1 MHLPDPTGIGQ
12 HFGALDDPRFERGK
26 RHRLTEVI
34 TIALCGVICGAES
47 WVEIEHFG
55 NAKRAWLSQFLE
67 LPHGIPSH
75 DTFGR
80 VFAQL
85 DPDQFE
91 RCFLA
96 WVQTLLETTTGEQV
110 AIDGKTLR
118 RSHDRIQG
126 RGPLHLVS
134 AWAETER
141 LVLGQLATAAKSNEI
156 TAIPHLLALLDLTDC
171 TVTIDAI
178 GCQTAIAAQ
187 IVADGGD
194 YVLALKANQERVQ
207 RDVIQLFAEAEEVD
221 FAGVRH
227 DRHQTLEKD
236 HGRIE
241 RRRCTTISDPAWLGW
256 LDEAGAWPKL
266 ASLIRVDTERRVHD
280 CACSEGAQRI
290 SRETR
295 YFLSSLAGDAQESLR
310 LVRGHWGIGPRGH
323 PRLHWV
329 LDVAFREDDSRVRS
343 GHAAENF
350 AVLRRMALNLLRQ
363 EQSIKVGI
371 QAKRLRAGWD
381 HDYLLKVLHA

>member
-1 MHLPDPTGIGQ
+1 MSPIDPTGIGQ
-12 HFGALDDPRFERGK
+12 HFTDLDDPRGERGK
-26 RHRLTEVI
+26 RHGLTEII
-34 TIALCGVICGAES
+34 TIALCGVLCGAES

-55 NAKRAWLSQFLE
+55 NAKRDWLAQFLE

-80 VFAQL
+80 VFAYL

-91 RCFLA
+91 GCFVS
-96 WVQTLLETTTGEQV
+96 WVQALLQPASNAQI

-118 RSHDRIQG
+118 RSHDRVQG

-134 AWAETER
+134 AWAEHAR
-141 LVLGQLATAAKSNEI
+141 LVLGQLATAADSNEI
-156 TAIPHLLALLDLTDC
+156 TAIPQLLDLLELDGC

-178 GCQTAIAAQ
+178 GCQTAIADQ
-187 IVADGGD
+187 IIADGGD
-194 YVLALKANQERVQ
+194 YVLALKANRERTHREVT
-207 RDVIQLFAEAEEVD
+207 QLFTDAEAVA

-227 DRHQTLEKD
+227 DCHQTVEKD

-256 LDEAGAWPKL
+256 LDEAGEWPKL
-266 ASLIRVDTERRVHD
+266 GSLIRVEAERRVQ
-280 CACSEGAQRI
+280 APQGERI
-290 SRETR
+290 SQETR
-295 YFLSSLAGDAQESLR
+295 YFLSSLSGDAEESLR
-310 LVRGHWGIGPRGH
+310 LVRGHWGIEN
-323 PRLHWV
+323 RLHWV
-329 LDVAFREDDSRVRS
+329 LDVAFREDDSRIRS

-350 AVLRRMALNLLRQ
+350 AVLRRIALNLLRK
-363 EQSIKVGI
+363 ETSLKVGI

-381 HDYLLKVLHA
+381 HDYLLKVLHG

>member
-1 MHLPDPTGIGQ
+1 MSPTDPTGISQ
-12 HFGALDDPRFERGK
+12 HFVDLDDPRVERSR
-26 RHRLTEVI
+26 RHGLTAII

-47 WVEIEHFG
+47 WVEIEQFG
-55 NAKRAWLSQFLE
+55 NAKRAWLDQFLE

-80 VFAQL
+80 VFARL
-85 DPDQFE
+85 DPEQFE
-91 RCFLA
+91 QGFLA
-96 WVQTLLETTTGEQV
+96 WVQTLLGTADGEQI

-118 RSHDRIQG
+118 RSHDRTHG
-126 RGPLHLVS
+126 HGPLHLVS

-141 LVLGQLATAAKSNEI
+141 LVLGQLASAADSNEI
-156 TAIPHLLALLDLTDC
+156 TAIPKLLNLLELTDC

-178 GCQTAIAAQ
+178 GCQTAIAEQ
-187 IVADGGD
+187 IIAGGGH
-194 YVLALKANQERVQ
+194 YVLALKANRERTH
-207 RDVIQLFAEAEEVD
+207 REVIQLFSEAEEVD

-227 DRHQTLEKD
+227 DRHQTLGKD

-256 LDEAGAWPKL
+256 LDEAGDWPRL
-266 ASLIRVDTERRVHD
+266 GSLIRVEAERRVQD
-280 CACSEGAQRI
+280 PAGERV

-295 YFLSSLAGDAQESLR
+295 YFLSSLAGDAKESLR
-310 LVRGHWGIGPRGH
+310 VVRGHWGIEN
-323 PRLHWV
+323 RLHWV

-363 EQSIKVGI
+363 ETSLKVGVN
-371 QAKRLRAGWD
+371 AKRLRAGWD
-381 HDYLLKVLHA
+381 HHYLLKVLQG

>member
-1 MHLPDPTGIGQ
+1 MHPTDPTGIGQ

-80 VFAQL
+80 VFAKL

-96 WVQTLLETTTGEQV
+96 WVQTLLEMPTGEQV

-126 RGPLHLVS
+126 RGPVHLVS

-141 LVLGQLATAAKSNEI
+141 LVLGQLTTAAESNEI
-156 TAIPHLLALLDLTDC
+156 SAIPHLLALLDLTDC

-187 IVADGGD
+187 IVTDGGN
-194 YVLALKANQERVQ
+194 YVLALKANRERTH
-207 RDVIQLFAEAEEVD
+207 REVIQLFTLAEEVS
-221 FAGVRH
+221 FAGIRH
-227 DRHQTLEKD
+227 DRHETLEKD

-241 RRRCTTISDPAWLGW
+241 RRRCTTISDPAWLDW
-256 LDEAGAWPKL
+256 LDEAGEWPNL
-266 ASLIRVDTERRVHD
+266 GSLIRVEAERRVQ
-280 CACSEGAQRI
+280 EPTGERI

-295 YFLSSLAGDAQESLR
+295 YFLSSLAGDAEKGLR
-310 LVRGHWGIGPRGH
+310 LVRGHWGIEN
-323 PRLHWV
+323 RLHWV

-381 HDYLLKVLHA
+381 HDYLLKVLHG

>member
-1 MHLPDPTGIGQ
+1 MNASDPTGIGQ
-12 HFGALDDPRFERGK
+12 HLAELDDPRFERGK
-26 RHRLTEVI
+26 RHRLIDVI

-55 NAKRAWLSQFLE
+55 NAKRAWLARFLE
-67 LPHGIPSH
+67 LPHGIPAH

-80 VFAQL
+80 VVAQL

-91 RCFLA
+91 QCFLV
-96 WVQTLLETTTGEQV
+96 WVQSLLTPAHGEQI

-118 RSHDRIQG
+118 RSHDRSRE
-126 RGPLHLVS
+126 RGPVHLVS

-141 LVLGQLATAAKSNEI
+141 LVLGQLTTAADSNEI
-156 TAIPHLLALLDLTDC
+156 TAIPQLLDLLELTDC

-178 GCQTAIAAQ
+178 GCQTALAEQ
-187 IVADGGD
+187 IIADGGD
-194 YVLALKANQERVQ
+194 YVLALKANQEGTHRE
-207 RDVIQLFAEAEEVD
+207 VIQLFSDAEEVD

-256 LDEAGAWPKL
+256 LAEAGAWPNL
-266 ASLIRVDTERRVHD
+266 GSLIRVEAERRVQAPD
-280 CACSEGAQRI
+280 GERG

-295 YFLSSLAGDAQESLR
+295 YFLSSLAGDAEEALR
-310 LVRGHWGIGPRGH
+310 MVRGHWGIEN
-323 PRLHWV
+323 RLHWV

-381 HDYLLKVLHA
+381 HDYLLKVLHS

>member
-1 MHLPDPTGIGQ
+1 MNPSDPTGIGQ
-12 HFGALDDPRFERGK
+12 HFAELDDPRFERGK
-26 RHRLTEVI
+26 RHRLTEII

-55 NAKRAWLSQFLE
+55 NAKRDWLAQFLE
-67 LPHGIPSH
+67 LPHGIPAH

-85 DPDQFE
+85 DPAQFE
-91 RCFLA
+91 RCFLG
-96 WVQTLLETTTGEQV
+96 WVQTLLTPAVGEQV

-118 RSHDRIQG
+118 RSHDRSQG
-126 RGPLHLVS
+126 RGPVHLVS

-141 LVLGQLATAAKSNEI
+141 LVLGQLASAANSNEI
-156 TAIPHLLALLDLTDC
+156 TAIPQLLNLLDLTDC

-178 GCQTAIAAQ
+178 GCQTAIAQQ
-187 IVADGGD
+187 IVDGGGD
-194 YVLALKANQERVQ
+194 YVLALKANRERTHREV
-207 RDVIQLFAEAEEVD
+207 VQLFTEAEEAE

-227 DRHQTLEKD
+227 DRYQTLEKD

-256 LDEAGAWPKL
+256 LDEAGDWPNL
-266 ASLIRVDTERRVHD
+266 GSLTRVEAERRVQ
-280 CACSEGAQRI
+280 GADGERV

-295 YFLSSLAGDAQESLR
+295 YFLSSLPGDAEESLR
-310 LVRGHWGIGPRGH
+310 VVRGHWGIEN
-323 PRLHWV
+323 RLHWV

-363 EQSIKVGI
+363 DQSLKIGI

-381 HDYLLKVLHA
+381 HEYLLKVLHG

>member
-1 MHLPDPTGIGQ
+1 MEPPDPSGISR
-12 HFGALDDPRFERGK
+12 HFADLDDPRVERCK
-26 RHRLTEVI
+26 RHGLTEII

-47 WVEIEHFG
+47 WVEIEQFG
-55 NAKRAWLSQFLE
+55 NAKRSWLSQFLD

-80 VFAQL
+80 VFARL
-85 DPDQFE
+85 DPEQFE
-91 RCFLA
+91 RCFLNWA
-96 WVQTLLETTTGEQV
+96 QTLLGTTGEQV
-110 AIDGKTLR
+110 AIDGKTVR
-118 RSHDRIQG
+118 RSHNRSQE

-141 LVLGQLATAAKSNEI
+141 LVLGQLATAADSNEI
-156 TAIPHLLALLDLTDC
+156 TAIPQLLDLLDLTNC

-187 IVADGGD
+187 IVTQGGD
-194 YVLALKANQERVQ
+194 YVLALKSNHERVH
-207 RDVIQLFAEAEEVD
+207 REVVQLFGEAEEEHVT
-221 FAGVRH
+221 GVRH

-256 LDEAGAWPKL
+256 LDEAGDWPRL
-266 ASLIRVDTERRVHD
+266 SSLIRVEAERRVQ
-280 CACSEGAQRI
+280 APEGERV

-295 YFLSSLAGDAQESLR
+295 YFLSSLSGDAAESLR
-310 LVRGHWGIGPRGH
+310 MVRGHWGIEN
-323 PRLHWV
+323 RLHWV
-329 LDVAFREDDSRVRS
+329 LDVAFREDASQVRS

-350 AVLRRMALNLLRQ
+350 AVLRRIALNLLRQ
-363 EQSIKVGI
+363 ETNLKVGI

-381 HDYLLKVLHA
+381 HNYLLKVLHG

>member
-1 MHLPDPTGIGQ
+1 MSHTDPTGIGQ
-12 HFGALDDPRFERGK
+12 HFADLDDPRVERCK
-26 RHRLTEVI
+26 RHGLTEII

-47 WVEIEHFG
+47 WVEIEQFG
-55 NAKRAWLSQFLE
+55 NAKRDWLMQFLE

-80 VFAQL
+80 VFVRL

-91 RCFLA
+91 QCFVA
-96 WVQTLLETTTGEQV
+96 WVQTLLGKATGEQI

-118 RSHDRIQG
+118 RSHNRTKQ
-126 RGPLHLVS
+126 RGPVHLVS

-141 LVLGQLATAAKSNEI
+141 LVLGQLASAAHSNEI
-156 TAIPHLLALLDLTDC
+156 TAIPQLLDLLDLTDC
-171 TVTIDAI
+171 TVTIDAM
-178 GCQTAIAAQ
+178 GCQTAIARH
-187 IVADGGD
+187 IVDGGGD
-194 YVLALKANQERVQ
+194 YVLALKANRERTH
-207 RDVIQLFAEAEEVD
+207 REVIQLFTDAEEVD

-227 DRHQTLEKD
+227 DRYQTLEKD

-266 ASLIRVDTERRVHD
+266 GSLIRVEAERRVQD
-280 CACSEGAQRI
+280 PRGERVSQ
-290 SRETR
+290 ETR
-295 YFLSSLAGDAQESLR
+295 YFLSSLSGDAEESLQM
-310 LVRGHWGIGPRGH
+310 VRGHWGIEN
-323 PRLHWV
+323 RLHWV
-329 LDVAFREDDSRVRS
+329 LDVAFREDASRVRS

-363 EQSIKVGI
+363 DQSLKVGI

-381 HDYLLKVLHA
+381 HDYLLKVLHG

>member
-1 MHLPDPTGIGQ
+1 MEYRDPAGIGQ
-12 HFGALDDPRFERGK
+12 QFANVDDPRGERGR
-26 RHRLTEVI
+26 RHGLPEII

-47 WVEIEHFG
+47 WVEIEQFG
-55 NAKRAWLSQFLE
+55 NAKRAWLAQFLD

-80 VFAQL
+80 VFARL
-85 DPDQFE
+85 DPHQFE
-91 RCFLA
+91 HCFLA
-96 WVQTLLETTTGEQV
+96 WVQTLLGTTTGEQV

-118 RSHDRIQG
+118 RSHDRLQG
-126 RGPLHLVS
+126 RGPVHLVS

-141 LVLGQLATAAKSNEI
+141 LVLGQLASAADSNEI
-156 TAIPHLLALLDLTDC
+156 TAIPQLLDLLDLTAC

-178 GCQTAIAAQ
+178 GCQTAIANQ
-187 IVADGGD
+187 IVAGGGD
-194 YVLALKANQERVQ
+194 YVLALMPSGHPNRERTH
-207 RDVIQLFAEAEEVD
+207 REVIQLFTEAEEVA

-241 RRRCTTISDPAWLGW
+241 RRCCTTISDPAWLGW
-256 LDEAGAWPKL
+256 LDEAGDWPRL
-266 ASLIRVDTERRVHD
+266 GSLIRVESERRIQ
-280 CACSEGAQRI
+280 EPTGERI

-295 YFLSSLAGDAQESLR
+295 YFLSSLSGDADKSLR
-310 LVRGHWGIGPRGH
+310 IVRGHWGIEN
-323 PRLHWV
+323 RLHWV
-329 LDVAFREDDSRVRS
+329 LDVVFREDDSRVRS

-350 AVLRRMALNLLRQ
+350 AVLRRIALNLLRQ
-363 EQSIKVGI
+363 DQSLKVGI

-381 HDYLLKVLHA
+381 HDYLLKVLQG